1 MIEPAAQ
8 PVRGAGQSG
17 VDIAPADVTIGMRVR
32 VDFSPI
38 AEGWLLPI
46 FRLASA

>member
-1 MIEPAAQ
+1 
-8 PVRGAGQSG
+8 
-17 VDIAPADVTIGMRVR
+17 MRVW

-38 AEGWLLPI
+38 ADGWLLPI